1 MEPFNSPIIS
11 ISIPVYN
18 VEKYLCQ
25 CIESIINQSLIDIEI
40 ILVDDGSTDS
50 CGGICDKYAAK
61 DSRIKVIHKENGG
74 LASARQAALEIAT
87 GIYFCA
93 CDADDWV
100 ELDMYEQ
107 MYNKA
112 QETGADII
120 ICDYYIEYDN
130 GKTVHKQI
138 DKLDD
143 SETDLI
149 GNALNGKLPT
159 SMWNKIYK
167 REIFQKYNISWEQ
180 GIDLGEDFLISLK
193 IFRNPVT
200 INYIQKPL
208 YHYRR
213 LMNGNSYTNDI
224 SLKTFNQNVFIR
236 DWINNHIDV
245 EKYENAI
252 FRLWLN
258 SAFTGLRVKDG
269 INPTYY
275 NQNIL
280 ANIPFLG
287 FFKYHYPKIKGLL
300 VILTK
305 LFGYHFGRFIYRLLY
320 KFFYK

>member
-1 MEPFNSPIIS
+1 MAIINPPKLTISVPI
-11 ISIPVYN
+11 YN
-18 VEKYLCQ
+18 VERYLHQ
-25 CIESIINQSLIDIEI
+25 CLDSIINQTLHDIEI
-40 ILVDDGSTDS
+40 ILVDDGSTDTS
-50 CGGICDKYAAK
+50 GVICDRYAAK
-61 DSRIKVIHKENGG
+61 DSRIKVVHKKNGG

-112 QETGADII
+112 QDTGADII

-138 DKLDD
+138 EKLDD

-149 GNALNGKLPT
+149 GNALNGKIPT
-159 SMWNKIYK
+159 SVWNKIYK
-167 REIFQKYNISWEQ
+167 REIFQKYNITWEQ

-200 INYIQKPL
+200 FNYIQKPL

-224 SLKTFNQNVFIR
+224 SLKTFDQNVYIR
-236 DWINNHIDV
+236 KWIANNIDI
-245 EKYENAI
+245 EKYEDAL

-258 SAFTGLRVKDG
+258 SAFTGLRVKAG

-275 NQNIL
+275 YQTVL
-280 ANIPFLG
+280 SNIPFIG
-287 FFKYHYPKIKGLL
+287 FFKYHYPKAKGMLIL
-300 VILTK
+300 LTK
-305 LFGYHFGRFIYRLLY
+305 LFGYHFGRFIYKILY

>member
-100 ELDMYEQ
+100 ESDMYEQ

-130 GKTVHKQI
+130 GETVHKQI
-138 DKLDD
+138 EKLDD

>member
-100 ELDMYEQ
+100 ESDMYEQ

-130 GKTVHKQI
+130 GETVHKQI
-138 DKLDD
+138 EKLDD

-269 INPTYY
+269 MNPTYY

-280 ANIPFLG
+280 ANIPFIG
-287 FFKYHYPKIKGLL
+287 FFKYHYPKTKGLL
-300 VILTK
+300 VFLTK

>member
-100 ELDMYEQ
+100 ESDMYEQ

-130 GKTVHKQI
+130 GETVHKQI
-138 DKLDD
+138 EKLDD

-167 REIFQKYNISWEQ
+167 RAETQS
-180 GIDLGEDFLISLK
+180 
-193 IFRNPVT
+193 T
-200 INYIQKPL
+200 
-208 YHYRR
+208 
-213 LMNGNSYTNDI
+213 T
-224 SLKTFNQNVFIR
+224 
-236 DWINNHIDV
+236 
-245 EKYENAI
+245 
-252 FRLWLN
+252 
-258 SAFTGLRVKDG
+258 
-269 INPTYY
+269 
-275 NQNIL
+275 
-280 ANIPFLG
+280 
-287 FFKYHYPKIKGLL
+287 
-300 VILTK
+300 
-305 LFGYHFGRFIYRLLY
+305 
-320 KFFYK
+320 